1 MRIARWAL
9 AAVAAFAFPQASAA
23 PADASQP
30 FMVSPRAHVELPP
43 QPTPEDIAAA
53 GRLLRSIEAL
63 ARVLDRHLVEA
74 GVLDKKKVP
83 SPDADAKFDK
93 APDAVSKE
101 KSPPPGSWRCVM
113 TRTRDEMVAFGKP
126 LQFTVNTQGTAFYCN
141 GRDAVFGYV
150 PFTDDDAFRRDVLS
164 WGAQMVLHHRVGLY
178 YSRVEDP
185 PGVCILQG
193 FKSFVRWS
201 HLPPGGAMPAE
212 LGGIPDSLLT
222 KLEKLAKDGRLIP
235 LQTLFV
241 AENPEFDDKSVQE
254 VLYGQSAALVE
265 MLWHR
270 EPPVRKLLLEL
281 FAKYATTARP
291 VKEFSYDAFLEKF
304 RKPIGDAPAIQ
315 RELRAW
321 ILEKSRALNAKKM
334 EAAAAAK

>member
-1 MRIARWAL
+1 MRIARWTL
-9 AAVAAFAFPQASAA
+9 AAVAAFACGHDSAA
-23 PADASQP
+23 AADTAPP
-30 FMVSPRAHVELPP
+30 FIVSPRAHVELPP

-63 ARVLDRHLVEA
+63 ARILDRDLVEA
-74 GVLDKKKVP
+74 GVIDRKKVP
-83 SPDADAKFDK
+83 SPDADANLDK
-93 APDAVSKE
+93 APDAVSKA

-126 LQFTVNTQGTAFYCN
+126 LLFTVNTQGTAFYCN
-141 GRDAVFGYV
+141 GRDAVFGFV
-150 PFTDDDAFRRDVLS
+150 PNSDDGAFRRDVLS
-164 WGAQMVLHHRVGLY
+164 WGAQMVLHHRAGLY

-212 LGGIPDSLLT
+212 IGGIPDSTLS
-222 KLEKLAKDGRLIP
+222 KLETLAKDGKLLPIE
-235 LQTLFV
+235 TLF
-241 AENPEFDDKSVQE
+241 AARNAEFDDTARQG
-254 VLYGQSAALVE
+254 VLYGQSALLVE

-270 EPPVRKLLLEL
+270 EPPVRKHLLEL
-281 FAKYATTARP
+281 FAKYAASARP
-291 VKEFSYDAFLEKF
+291 VKEFSYAAFLEKF
-304 RKPIGDAPAIQ
+304 RKPIGDAAAIEK
-315 RELRAW
+315 ELRAW
-321 ILEKSRALNAKKM
+321 ILEKSRALNATKM